1 MKRRKGQK
9 ENGDRGRRE
18 GSGGEWSCERVKRGE
33 GRGGNGKEEE
43 NIVIGKEMVVK
54 EVIGRSVKLMEMNRN
69 M

>member
-1 MKRRKGQK
+1 M
-9 ENGDRGRRE
+9 
-18 GSGGEWSCERVKRGE
+18 KRGE